1 MGAIS
6 GPQWKAK
13 ARSRRATAT
22 PGRGRAW
29 GAWGPFRA
37 PSRRRTRNRG
47 APRLRRAASK
57 RGGHGGHFGPPV
69 EGEREIEA
77 RHGYA
82 GPRPSEGGMGVRAP
96 SRRRTRN
103 RGAPRLRRAASKR
116 GGHGG
121 HFGPPVEGEREIEAR
136 HGCAGPRPSEGGMG
150 AISGP
155 QWKANARS
163 RRATA
168 APGRVQAR
176 GAWGPFRAPSGRRTR
191 ERGAPRL
198 RRARAKRGGHGG
210 HFGPPVEGERESE
223 ARHGC
228 AGPAPSEGGM
238 GAISGPQWKAN
249 ARARRATAAPG
260 PRQ

>member
-82 GPRPSEGGMGVRAP
+82 GPRPSEGGMGAISGPQWKANARSRRATATPGRVQARGAWGPFRAP
-96 SRRRTRN
+96 RGRRTRD

-121 HFGPPVEGEREIEAR
+121 H
-136 HGCAGPRPSEGGMG
+136 
-150 AISGP
+150 
-155 QWKANARS
+155 
-163 RRATA
+163 
-168 APGRVQAR
+168 
-176 GAWGPFRAPSGRRTR
+176 
-191 ERGAPRL
+191 L
-198 RRARAKRGGHGG
+198 
-210 HFGPPVEGERESE
+210 
-223 ARHGC
+223 
-228 AGPAPSEGGM
+228 
-238 GAISGPQWKAN
+238 
-249 ARARRATAAPG
+249 
-260 PRQ
+260 